1 MIKLIT
7 FDCYGTLFDWI
18 YGIKSVI
25 NYVLGKDYLDEFFNL
40 EREEL
45 VTHKPYSQILK
56 SCLRKLCRAHGIE
69 YKERYGDALVI
80 SFAKSPPFPDVV
92 PGLTLLK
99 ERGFRVGIISN
110 TERKLI
116 KITLAGMEYL
126 IDYVVTF
133 EDTGYYKPSH
143 RAFTEALKLMGV
155 SKDEVI
161 HVSAYPYYDLI
172 PAKELGIKTVMI
184 DRYGFKWDVKVRNL
198 EELSEV
204 ISKLQVS

>member
-25 NYVLGKDYLDEFFNL
+25 NYVLGKDYLDEFFHL

-45 VTHKPYSQILK
+45 VTRKPYSQILK
-56 SCLRKLCRAHGIE
+56 LCLRKLCRAHGVRYE
-69 YKERYGDALVI
+69 ERYGNALII
-80 SFAKSPPFPDVV
+80 SFAKSPPFPDTV

-99 ERGFRVGIISN
+99 EEGLNVGIISN

-116 KITLAGMEYL
+116 KITLAGIEHL
-126 IDYVVTF
+126 IDYIVTS

-143 RAFTEALKLMGV
+143 KAFTEALKLMGV
-155 SKDEVI
+155 DKSEVV

-172 PAKELGIKTVMI
+172 PARELGIRTLMI
-184 DRYGFKWDVKVRNL
+184 DRYGFKWDIKVKNL
-198 EELSEV
+198 EELIRV
-204 ISKLQVS
+204 INKL

>member
-1 MIKLIT
+1 MIKVVT

-45 VTHKPYSQILK
+45 ITRRPYSQILK
-56 SCLRKLCRAHGIE
+56 SCLKRLCEAHGVRYE
-69 YKERYGDALVI
+69 ERYGDALVI

-99 ERGFRVGIISN
+99 EKGIKVGIISN
-110 TERKLI
+110 TERRLI
-116 KITLAGMEYL
+116 NVTLSGIEYL
-126 IDYVVTF
+126 VDYVVTF
-133 EDTGYYKPSH
+133 EDTGYYKPAH
-143 RAFTEALKLMGV
+143 KAFTEALKLMGV
-155 SKDEVI
+155 SKDEVV

-172 PAKELGIKTVMI
+172 PARELGIRTVMI
-184 DRYGFKWDVKVRNL
+184 DRYGFRWDTKVKDL
-198 EELSEV
+198 EELV
-204 ISKLQVS
+204 KVVTRL